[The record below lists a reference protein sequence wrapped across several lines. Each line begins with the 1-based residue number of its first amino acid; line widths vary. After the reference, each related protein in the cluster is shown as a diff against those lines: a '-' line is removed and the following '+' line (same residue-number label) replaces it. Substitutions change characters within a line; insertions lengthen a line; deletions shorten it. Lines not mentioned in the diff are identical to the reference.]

1 LRNLTQVQ
9 DKFVDISK
17 YYAARIV
24 DNVLTVGKIIYRGD
38 EYQFARED
46 VAGPFELVENQSDVT
61 RIIHVIGEI
70 HPRSAVEKYFK
81 VDVNSCLYLNENED
95 SGEIEVRSIHKG
107 MGTAIYMYQ
116 QCPLVL
122 WNPHY
127 EEHRYFDVIDIQ
139 NVFTEPGRKAAFT
152 SMLSE
157 SLREYELF
165 PPLFKMKK

>member
-1 LRNLTQVQ
+1 MQ
-9 DKFVDISK
+9 DEFVDISK

-24 DNVLTVGKIIYRGD
+24 DNVLTIGKIFYRD
-38 EYQFARED
+38 EDYQFARED
-46 VAGPFELVENQSDVT
+46 VAGPFELIENKADIT

-70 HPRSAVEKYFK
+70 HPRSAVEKYFEVK
-81 VDVNSCLYLNENED
+81 VSSCLYLNENND
-95 SGEIEVRSIHKG
+95 TGEIEVRSIHKG

-116 QCPLVL
+116 QCPLLL
-122 WNPHY
+122 WNPQY
-127 EEHRYFDVIDIQ
+127 EEHQYFDVIDIQ
-139 NVFTEPGRKAAFT
+139 NVFTNPGQKAAFV